1 MARILSLRR
10 AASSFPRRPSRVAL
24 HRVVTRP
31 AAVVN
36 VAGIDRGQAAWMM
49 AVVRSSGK
57 VMWLQS

>member
-10 AASSFPRRPSRVAL
+10 AASSFSRRPSPVAL
-24 HRVVTRP
+24 RRVVTRP
-31 AAVVN
+31 AAVVS
-36 VAGIDRGQAAWMM
+36 VAGIDRVQAVWMM